1 MSQFDYIVVGAGSAG
16 CVLAN
21 RLSADGRTTV
31 LLLEAGGK
39 DKSPMIRIPKGFGKL
54 LGDPKYTW
62 HYPTTPFGS
71 KGTVEAWMRGKT
83 LGGSSSING
92 LVYNRGARA
101 DWDALEGLGN
111 TGWGWDTIVASYKKI
126 EDNQLGASPTRGTGG
141 PLTISKATET
151 DPVCDALVDAG
162 SAIGMAPV
170 ADLNESDD
178 ERIGLAMATI
188 SRGRRVSSA
197 HAFLHPVEDR
207 PNLTVGV
214 NATVDVLLFDGDRA
228 AGVRVRQG
236 GGTVE
241 HRARREIL
249 LSLGSLQ
256 TPKLLQLSGIGPS
269 EVLTRAG
276 VTVRVDQPNVGGRL
290 REHRCFALQYR
301 LKQNLGYNKQLATPL
316 AQAISGIKYL
326 ATRRGPMAAP
336 SYDVVGFL
344 KSSAD
349 KPRVDAQVLLAPFT
363 VASHEPG
370 ENLGVEREP
379 GVQAI
384 GYVLRPTS
392 EGSAHITAADPDAPL
407 EIVPNFFE
415 TADDRAVGLALFGR
429 MRDLFASPEI
439 ARFIDHETLP
449 GAEVTD
455 DQELIERA
463 LEDGYCGNHAIGT
476 CAMGPDETDV
486 VDSQL
491 RVRGVEGLRIM
502 DCSVLPTMVSGNLNG
517 PMMAMA
523 DVASSLILDDA

>member
-1 MSQFDYIVVGAGSAG
+1 MSEFDYIVVGAGSAG

-21 RLSADGRTTV
+21 RLSADGCRTV
-31 LLLEAGGK
+31 LLLEAGGR

-54 LGDPKYTW
+54 LSDPKYAW
-62 HYPTTPFGS
+62 HYPTTPFGA
-71 KGTVEAWMRGKT
+71 KGTVETWTRGKT

-101 DWDALEGLGN
+101 DWDEFEGLGN
-111 TGWGWDTIVASYKKI
+111 KGWGWDTIVASYKEI

-141 PLTISKATET
+141 PLTISKADKT
-151 DPVCDALVDAG
+151 DPLCEALIAAG
-162 SAIGMAPV
+162 SAVDMAPV

-197 HAFLHPVEDR
+197 YAFLHPVEGR
-207 PNLTVGV
+207 RNLTVEV
-214 NATVDVLLFDGDRA
+214 NATVCELLFDGDRA
-228 AGVRVRQG
+228 AGVRVRRG

-241 HRARREIL
+241 HRARREII

-290 REHRCFALQYR
+290 REHRCFPLQAR
-301 LKQNLGYNKQLATPL
+301 LKQDLGYNKQLATTL
-316 AQAISGIKYL
+316 AQAISGMKYL

-336 SYDVVGFL
+336 SYDVIGFM

-349 KPRVDAQVLLAPFT
+349 KARVDSQVLLAPFT
-363 VASHEPG
+363 VGSHEPG
-370 ENLGVEREP
+370 ENIGVERKP

-392 EGSAHITAADPDAPL
+392 EGSAHITGSDPDAAL
-407 EIVPNFFE
+407 EIVPNYYGTDE
-415 TADDRAVGLALFGR
+415 DRAVGLALFGR

-439 ARFIDHETLP
+439 ARFIDHETVP
-449 GAEVTD
+449 GTGVTD
-455 DQELIERA
+455 DQEIIERA
-463 LEDGYCGNHAIGT
+463 LENGYCGYHAIGT
-476 CAMGPDETDV
+476 CAMGPDDTDV
-486 VDSQL
+486 VDSKL

-502 DCSVLPTMVSGNLNG
+502 DCSVLPIMVSGNLNG

-523 DVASSLILDDA
+523 NVASSLILDHT